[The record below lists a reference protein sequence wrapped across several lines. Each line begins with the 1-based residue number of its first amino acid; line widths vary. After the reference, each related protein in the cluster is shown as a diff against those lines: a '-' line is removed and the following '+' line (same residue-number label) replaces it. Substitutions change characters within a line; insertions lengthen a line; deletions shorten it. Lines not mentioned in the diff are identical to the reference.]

1 MPSPCEAP
9 SGGAKP
15 FGSFLAF
22 EKGTR
27 RKGETI
33 GGRYRS
39 NGYAHHPK
47 NPSRQTQSLRD
58 QARSHEEPKTHP
70 CLVSTDDE
78 ATRTALHNAHHETL
92 SANEDPGMIDIRGLS
107 YFVSQIENLSHWQ
120 RYAEDVLG
128 MQVNPAPGGGLYVK
142 MDERP
147 FRMLIVEGAEA
158 RYLASGWELANETAF
173 KAALEHL
180 SAAGIEWQPGSAA
193 EIEQRGVQALVKLTD
208 PSGNC
213 HELSWGHR
221 SDCLPFVSPQ
231 GVPRFITGDM
241 GLGHTV
247 LPAPNFDATL
257 AFAKDVLGFEL
268 SDIFNFR
275 PDPSVA
281 PIRIH
286 FLHCQNA
293 RHHSLALAE
302 YPVPSGCV
310 HVMVEVDS
318 MTEVGRAHD
327 RLRAHEVA
335 LSATLGQHLNDR
347 MTSFYMKT
355 PSGFDLEY
363 GFGGLQ
369 VDWAEHSAFEFTRV
383 SIWGHDFSVG
393 QR

>member
-1 MPSPCEAP
+1 
-9 SGGAKP
+9 
-15 FGSFLAF
+15 
-22 EKGTR
+22 
-27 RKGETI
+27 
-33 GGRYRS
+33 
-39 NGYAHHPK
+39 
-47 NPSRQTQSLRD
+47 
-58 QARSHEEPKTHP
+58 
-70 CLVSTDDE
+70 
-78 ATRTALHNAHHETL
+78 
-92 SANEDPGMIDIRGLS
+92 MIDIRGLS
-107 YFVSQIENLSHWQ
+107 YFVSQIENLSQWQ

-128 MQVNPAPGGGLYVK
+128 MQVQPAPGGGLYVK

-147 FRMLIVEGAEA
+147 FRMLVVEGDSP
-158 RYLASGWELANETAF
+158 RYLASGWELASEQAFEQALQHLERCGVQWQAGTAQ
-173 KAALEHL
+173 A
-180 SAAGIEWQPGSAA
+180 
-193 EIEQRGVQALVKLTD
+193 IEQRGVQALVTVTD
-208 PSGNC
+208 PSGNH

-247 LPAPNFDATL
+247 LPAPDFDATL
-257 AFAKDVLGFEL
+257 AFAKDVLGFGL

-275 PDPSVA
+275 PDPAA
-281 PIRIH
+281 PPVRIH
-286 FLHCQNA
+286 FLHCRNA

-327 RLRAHEVA
+327 RLQANGGQ

-393 QR
+393 RQ

>member
-1 MPSPCEAP
+1 
-9 SGGAKP
+9 
-15 FGSFLAF
+15 
-22 EKGTR
+22 
-27 RKGETI
+27 
-33 GGRYRS
+33 
-39 NGYAHHPK
+39 
-47 NPSRQTQSLRD
+47 
-58 QARSHEEPKTHP
+58 
-70 CLVSTDDE
+70 
-78 ATRTALHNAHHETL
+78 
-92 SANEDPGMIDIRGLS
+92 MIEIRGLS
-107 YFVSQIENLSHWQ
+107 YFVAMSENLSQWQ

-128 MQVNPAPGGGLYVK
+128 MQVVPAPSGGLYVK

-147 FRMLIVEGAEA
+147 FRMLIVEGSEP
-158 RYLASGWELANETAF
+158 RYLASGWELASQAAF
-173 KAALEHL
+173 EAALDHL
-180 SAAGIEWQPGSAA
+180 NSLGVEWQHGSA
-193 EIEQRGVQALVKLTD
+193 EQVEQRGVQALVSLKD

-221 SDCLPFVSPQ
+221 SDCQPFVSPQ
-231 GVPRFITGDM
+231 GVPHFITGDM

-257 AFAKDVLGFEL
+257 AFAKQVLGFEL

-275 PDPSVA
+275 PEPSA
-281 PIRIH
+281 PPIRIH
-286 FLHCQNA
+286 FLHCRNA

-327 RLRAHEVA
+327 RLLAHDVR

-355 PSGFDLEY
+355 PSAFDLEY

>member
-1 MPSPCEAP
+1 
-9 SGGAKP
+9 
-15 FGSFLAF
+15 
-22 EKGTR
+22 
-27 RKGETI
+27 
-33 GGRYRS
+33 
-39 NGYAHHPK
+39 
-47 NPSRQTQSLRD
+47 
-58 QARSHEEPKTHP
+58 
-70 CLVSTDDE
+70 
-78 ATRTALHNAHHETL
+78 
-92 SANEDPGMIDIRGLS
+92 MIEIRGLS
-107 YFVSQIENLSHWQ
+107 YFVAQCADLSQWQ
-120 RYAEDVLG
+120 RYAVDVLG
-128 MQVNPAPGGGLYVK
+128 MQVSPAPAGGLYVK

-147 FRMLIVEGAEA
+147 FRMLIVEGSEP
-158 RYLASGWELANETAF
+158 RYLASGWELASQAAFETAL
-173 KAALEHL
+173 AHL
-180 SAAGIEWQPGSAA
+180 DACGVEWQAGSAA
-193 EIEQRGVQALVKLTD
+193 QIEQRGVQALVSLTD
-208 PSGNC
+208 PSGNR

-221 SDCLPFVSPQ
+221 SDCQPFTSPQ

-247 LPAPNFDATL
+247 LPAPQFDATL

-275 PDPSVA
+275 PDPSAA

-286 FLHCQNA
+286 FLHCRNA

-327 RLRAHEVA
+327 RLLAHDVR

-355 PSGFDLEY
+355 PSAFDLEY
-363 GFGGLQ
+363 GHGGLQ

-393 QR
+393 QQ

>member
-1 MPSPCEAP
+1 
-9 SGGAKP
+9 
-15 FGSFLAF
+15 
-22 EKGTR
+22 
-27 RKGETI
+27 
-33 GGRYRS
+33 
-39 NGYAHHPK
+39 
-47 NPSRQTQSLRD
+47 
-58 QARSHEEPKTHP
+58 
-70 CLVSTDDE
+70 
-78 ATRTALHNAHHETL
+78 
-92 SANEDPGMIDIRGLS
+92 MIDIRGLS
-107 YFVSQIENLSHWQ
+107 YFVAQSPDPVAWQ

-128 MQVNPAPGGGLYVK
+128 MMVTPAPSGGLYVK

-147 FRMLIVEGAEA
+147 FRMLIVPGDEA
-158 RYLASGWELANETAF
+158 RYVASGWELGNEAAF
-173 KAALEHL
+173 NAAIATLNQADV
-180 SAAGIEWQPGSAA
+180 SWRQGSA
-193 EIEQRGVQALVKLTD
+193 EQCEQRGVQALVHVTD
-208 PSGNC
+208 PSGNR

-221 SDCLPFVSPQ
+221 SDCQPFVSPQ

-275 PDPSVA
+275 PDPSA
-281 PIRIH
+281 PPIRIH
-286 FLHCQNA
+286 FLHCKNS

-310 HVMVEVDS
+310 HVMVEVDN

-327 RLRAHEVA
+327 RRLAHQVP

-363 GFGGLQ
+363 GYGGLL
-369 VDWAEHSAFEFTRV
+369 VDWQAHSAFEFTRV
-383 SIWGHDFSVG
+383 SLWGHDFSVG
-393 QR
+393 QQ

>member
-1 MPSPCEAP
+1 
-9 SGGAKP
+9 
-15 FGSFLAF
+15 
-22 EKGTR
+22 
-27 RKGETI
+27 
-33 GGRYRS
+33 
-39 NGYAHHPK
+39 
-47 NPSRQTQSLRD
+47 
-58 QARSHEEPKTHP
+58 
-70 CLVSTDDE
+70 
-78 ATRTALHNAHHETL
+78 
-92 SANEDPGMIDIRGLS
+92 MIDIRGLS
-107 YFVSQIENLSHWQ
+107 YFVAQSPDPVAWQ

-128 MQVNPAPGGGLYVK
+128 MMVTPAPSGGLYVK

-147 FRMLIVEGAEA
+147 FRMLIVPGDEA
-158 RYLASGWELANETAF
+158 RYLASGWELGNEAAF
-173 KAALEHL
+173 NAAIDTLNQ
-180 SAAGIEWQPGSAA
+180 ADIGWRQGSA
-193 EIEQRGVQALVKLTD
+193 EQCEQRGVQALVHVTD
-208 PSGNC
+208 PSGNR

-221 SDCLPFVSPQ
+221 SDCQPFVSPQ

-275 PDPSVA
+275 PDPSA
-281 PIRIH
+281 PPIRIH
-286 FLHCQNA
+286 FLHCKNS

-310 HVMVEVDS
+310 HVMVEVDN

-327 RLRAHEVA
+327 RRLAHDVP

-363 GFGGLQ
+363 GYGGLL
-369 VDWAEHSAFEFTRV
+369 VDWQAHSAFEFTRV
-383 SIWGHDFSVG
+383 SLWGHDFSVG
-393 QR
+393 QQ

>member
-1 MPSPCEAP
+1 
-9 SGGAKP
+9 
-15 FGSFLAF
+15 
-22 EKGTR
+22 
-27 RKGETI
+27 
-33 GGRYRS
+33 
-39 NGYAHHPK
+39 
-47 NPSRQTQSLRD
+47 
-58 QARSHEEPKTHP
+58 
-70 CLVSTDDE
+70 
-78 ATRTALHNAHHETL
+78 
-92 SANEDPGMIDIRGLS
+92 MIEIRGLS
-107 YFVSQIENLSHWQ
+107 YFVAQIENLSQWQ

-128 MQVNPAPGGGLYVK
+128 MQTRPAPQGGLYVK

-147 FRMLIVEGAEA
+147 FRMLVVEGDSPC
-158 RYLASGWELANETAF
+158 YLASGWELASAPAF
-173 KAALEHL
+173 AAALEHL
-180 SAAGIEWQPGSAA
+180 DAQGVEWQAGSAA
-193 EIEQRGVQALVKLTD
+193 EIEQRGVQALAVVTD
-208 PSGNC
+208 PSGNR

-221 SDCLPFVSPQ
+221 SDCQPFVSPQ

-257 AFAKDVLGFEL
+257 AFARDVLGFAL

-275 PDPSVA
+275 PDPSA
-281 PIRIH
+281 PPVRIH
-286 FLHCQNA
+286 FLHCANA

-327 RLRAHEVA
+327 RHQAQGVK

-347 MTSFYMKT
+347 MTSFYMQT

-363 GFGGLQ
+363 GYGGLQ

-393 QR
+393 QQGA

>member
-1 MPSPCEAP
+1 
-9 SGGAKP
+9 
-15 FGSFLAF
+15 
-22 EKGTR
+22 
-27 RKGETI
+27 
-33 GGRYRS
+33 
-39 NGYAHHPK
+39 
-47 NPSRQTQSLRD
+47 
-58 QARSHEEPKTHP
+58 
-70 CLVSTDDE
+70 
-78 ATRTALHNAHHETL
+78 
-92 SANEDPGMIDIRGLS
+92 MIEIRGLS
-107 YFVSQIENLSHWQ
+107 YFVAMSENLSQWQ

-128 MQVNPAPGGGLYVK
+128 MQVQPAPAGGLYVK

-147 FRMLIVEGAEA
+147 FRMLIVEGSEP
-158 RYLASGWELANETAF
+158 RYVASGWELASEQAF
-173 KAALEHL
+173 EAALAHL
-180 SAAGIEWQPGSAA
+180 RERGIECQRGSA
-193 EIEQRGVQALVKLTD
+193 EQVEQRGVQALVSLVD

-221 SDCLPFVSPQ
+221 SDCQPFVSPQ

-275 PDPSVA
+275 PDPSA
-281 PIRIH
+281 PPIRIH
-286 FLHCQNA
+286 FLHCRNA

-327 RLRAHEVA
+327 RLLAHDVR
-335 LSATLGQHLNDR
+335 LSASLGQHLNDR

-355 PSGFDLEY
+355 PSAFDLEY

-393 QR
+393 QQ